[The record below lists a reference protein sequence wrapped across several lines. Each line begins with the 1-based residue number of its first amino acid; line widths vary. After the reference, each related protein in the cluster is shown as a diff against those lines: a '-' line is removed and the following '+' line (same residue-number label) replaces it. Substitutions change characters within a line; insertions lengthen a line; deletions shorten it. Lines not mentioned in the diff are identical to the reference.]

1 LAEALHSN
9 LKEFY
14 KRSKKIRPREPRA
27 TFLILDRSFDVVSP
41 VIHDYYYQNIV
52 YDNFNVGD
60 NGKVKADNRMVYLN
74 DQDELWVRFRNR
86 HLAYVMN
93 KVNQEAHAVIKNSKK
108 GTTNTDDMNLQQM
121 ADLIREMPKI
131 EEMMKNY

>member
-1 LAEALHSN
+1 
-9 LKEFY
+9 
-14 KRSKKIRPREPRA
+14 
-27 TFLILDRSFDVVSP
+27 VSP

-60 NGKVKADNRMVYLN
+60 NGKVKADNRIVYLN

-93 KVNQEAHAVIKNSKK
+93 KVNQEAQAVIKNSKK